1 MSSSASSPVPASTSA
16 AAPAAEL
23 RRIATER
30 ILAHPLHAACGL
42 EVLASADGHSEIG
55 FAVNEFSGNVIGTLH
70 GGVLYAMADVAA
82 FMALLSVI
90 PAGRHGVT
98 ADIQV
103 TVLRAAR
110 VGERV
115 RVRGKVD
122 RLGRGLANMRAE
134 AFVQRPEGEV
144 LIATAAV
151 NKALIDAPY

>member
-1 MSSSASSPVPASTSA
+1 MSASSPPVSDP
-16 AAPAAEL
+16 

-42 EVLASADGHSEIG
+42 EVLASDKGQSEVR
-55 FAVNEFSGNVIGTLH
+55 FAVNDFSGNVIGTLH

-103 TVLRAAR
+103 NVLRAAK

-115 RVRGKVD
+115 LLRGKVD
-122 RLGRGLANMRAE
+122 RLGRGLANMRVE

-144 LIATAAV
+144 LIATASV

>member
-1 MSSSASSPVPASTSA
+1 MSIVAGSAVS
-16 AAPAAEL
+16 ER

-42 EVLASADGHSEIG
+42 EVLASAGGQSEIR
-55 FAVNEFSGNVIGTLH
+55 FAVNDFSGNVIGTLH

-90 PAGRHGVT
+90 PEGRHGVT

-103 TVLRAAR
+103 NVLRAAR
-110 VGERV
+110 LGEQV
-115 RVRGKVD
+115 LLRGKVD

-134 AFVQRPEGEV
+134 AFVLSAEGEK
-144 LIATAAV
+144 LIATASV

>member
-1 MSSSASSPVPASTSA
+1 MPAPTPA
-16 AAPAAEL
+16 AADP

-42 EVLASADGHSEIG
+42 EVLASAEGRSEIR

-70 GGVLYAMADVAA
+70 GGVLYTMADVAA

-90 PAGRHGVT
+90 PPGRHGVT

-110 VGERV
+110 VGEQV
-115 RVRGKVD
+115 LLRGRVD

-134 AFVQRPEGEV
+134 AFVERPEGEV
-144 LIATAAV
+144 LIATASV